1 MQSTGTIWLVRTRS
15 GEVLGPFTQRQL
27 LEEFERKTFSA
38 EDEIAPAQGYWIS
51 AQTLQHHETD
61 EFTTTMTKS
70 RAVTGSISLTPTPA
84 ATATPS
90 TEPASTQQNAALDL
104 KNLAP
109 PQPAPPRM
117 IPVVTLPRPAPAS
130 AASPKRRWKQT
141 GVFLGVAVVVAWAIL
156 FRKPSQGP
164 DAPAVKAPAA
174 PPAAATGSPFLAE
187 IYRLIDA
194 GERKVALQKLTE
206 YHESRRGRDEVG
218 YLVPYAALLLL
229 EGESSARAKRMLDQA
244 LAAGPA
250 DSLRAQAHL
259 WLGYLMLSQEQGDMG
274 INHFQET
281 LQIQP
286 KDAAARFNLG
296 RAYLKQGDY
305 QKALEFFQFAE
316 LEVPDLWLV
325 HIYKGRARAALSDM
339 QEARFSFM
347 TAVQSAQDRWLT
359 YIYFSLFLMGLR
371 EHGAAQNALTKML
384 TRDPHY
390 ELNAPPPFGFF
401 QERINYAEYESA
413 FLEVMKNGSPKVREL
428 GRLYINYLRNGPE
441 SAEAKRLVR
450 FAETGGG
457 LMGQVIALKVLL
469 DVHAPPAAVDRAA
482 SRLPANLSEFGY
494 YAYVLRGEARL
505 RLGRLEDAH
514 DDFKRAV
521 LLEPKSAIARLA
533 YANFLKK
540 ANRTGEA
547 RKELKQVLTY
557 HPHYIPAIVA
567 AQDF

>member
-1 MQSTGTIWLVRTRS
+1 MVRTRT
-15 GEVLGPFTQRQL
+15 GDMLGPYSQRQL
-27 LEEFERKTFSA
+27 LEEFERKNFTA

-51 AQTLQHHETD
+51 AQTLLHHETD

-70 RAVTGSISLTPTPA
+70 RAVTGSISLSTSPNAQPA
-84 ATATPS
+84 QT
-90 TEPASTQQNAALDL
+90 TEAPATQQNAALDL
-104 KNLAP
+104 KNIIAP
-109 PQPAPPRM
+109 LPPASRLP
-117 IPVVTLPRPAPAS
+117 PVVGLPRPAS
-130 AASPKRRWKQT
+130 APQKRWKQT
-141 GVFLGVAVVVAWAIL
+141 ALFLGIAVVVGWTVI
-156 FRKPSQGP
+156 FKKPTQP
-164 DAPAVKAPAA
+164 E
-174 PPAAATGSPFLAE
+174 PPAEKAEIPAPSSARGPFLND
-187 IYRLIDA
+187 IYHLIES
-194 GERKVALQKLTE
+194 GERKVALAKLQE
-206 YHESRRGRDEVG
+206 YHEARRGKDDVSH
-218 YLVPYAALLLL
+218 LVPYAALLLL
-229 EGESSARAKRMLDQA
+229 EGESTARAKRMLDQA
-244 LAAGPA
+244 LASAPT
-250 DSLRAQAHL
+250 DSVKAQAHL

-274 INHFQET
+274 LGHFQET
-281 LQIQP
+281 LQINP

-316 LEVPDLWLV
+316 LEAPDLWLV

-371 EHGAAQNALTKML
+371 EHSAAQNALTKML

-390 ELNAPPPFGFF
+390 ELNSPPPFGFF

-413 FLEVMKNGSPKVREL
+413 FLEVMKNGPPKIREL
-428 GRLYINYLRNGPE
+428 GRLYINYLRNGPD
-441 SAEAKRLVR
+441 SGEAKRLVR
-450 FAETGGG
+450 FADGND
-457 LMGQVIALKVLL
+457 LMGQVIALKVML
-469 DVHAPPAAVDRAA
+469 DVHVAPVVIEKAA

-494 YAYVLRGEARL
+494 YAYVLRGEARM
-505 RLGRLEDAH
+505 RLARLEEAQ

-540 ANRTGEA
+540 ANRPREA
-547 RKELKQVLTY
+547 RKELKQVLSY